1 MRWPR
6 WLSLAAA
13 VGVLAGAGWLAPA
26 HAATGACGATSAA
39 WTALPL
45 PSGAVTWVAPD
56 DTDGCHL
63 TAGTASGIYVTLNGG
78 HNWTRSQLPTDGPV
92 TGLWSE
98 GLGHDVVM
106 ASAAASA
113 AGGAGANSG
122 GLLVSING
130 GLSFQ
135 AAAAGLQGFR
145 LVEARSAGATTAATS
160 NGALVYL
167 LASRS
172 AAALLFVSTDSGS
185 TFLPEPE
192 TQAFAP
198 TALAVDPVNPQVVW
212 LNSTANTGSPLWVST
227 DGGHT
232 FSGKTV
238 PGATSVTDIWLAPRK
253 NASSLVYVA
262 TNAGI
267 FSSADSGITW
277 LRLST
282 AAASNVRTGRGNE
295 NALVALT
302 GGRPVAGGAG
312 SALKPWAAGVP
323 TSCTST
329 SLIASID
336 YPSAFTEVCGDGRVY
351 RRLSDADRSGDAG
364 DVTPPSN
371 NGGATVP
378 LPLVEAQTWALPGVA
393 AQNAQHS
400 DVTSSTLAFD
410 GLYLYY
416 LPLADQY
423 GATSLPTS
431 SDTGVLT
438 IARVIAATGQPAPDI
453 TIPLG
458 KSPGRSRTMLDYDSL
473 TRRLLINSMRGSG
486 STSQSEIFSYD
497 LNTGT
502 VTKIF
507 PSATDVTQT
516 GIPYVVSDNVSGGYL
531 SANEGQR
538 TLYHLAADGHRINS
552 CDWQTPVGALAG
564 SYGAS
569 GLTFT
574 GDGGVYVELEDDQTV
589 YRLDSNCRL
598 VQAYLHRAVS
608 EAAGEDDEL
617 ACDGQSF
624 SLPAVWLRDAA
635 PGVVTAYLTPG
646 GFCPLP
652 STMTVTA
659 PRHSPLGKLT
669 QVCAQLRTLTGLPA
683 AAKPIALDVDGA
695 IVGFGPTDKD
705 GNFCAPYRPAT
716 PGLKTVNA
724 QFFGSR
730 ATPQLLG
737 AAAHA
742 TIAVPGVAVVPPA
755 HRPPPAPKAPAPPGA
770 PNPPSTLLAT
780 GPSVSTPGQPPASTN
795 QVQQV
800 QSQPGTS
807 AQTAISHNE
816 EQQQQ
821 LALQGVENDSQVG
834 LERASDDSEGGLMMM
849 SAAAMLGVAAVLR
862 SRHRRQLALDRLT
875 HR

>member
-13 VGVLAGAGWLAPA
+13 VGALAGAGYLAPA
-26 HAATGACGATSAA
+26 HAATGACGASSAT
-39 WTALPL
+39 WTTLPL
-45 PSGAVTWVAPD
+45 PSSAVTWVAPD

-63 TAGTASGIYVTLNGG
+63 TAGTATGLYVTLDGG
-78 HNWTRSQLPTDGPV
+78 RDWTRSQLPSDGPV

-98 GLGHDVVM
+98 GLGHNVVM
-106 ASAAASA
+106 ASAGTGKADP
-113 AGGAGANSG
+113 G

-145 LVEARSAGATTAATS
+145 LIEARSAGATTAATS

-198 TALAVDPVNPQVVW
+198 TALAVDPANPQVVW
-212 LNSTANTGSPLWVST
+212 LNSTTSTGSPLWVST
-227 DGGHT
+227 DGGRT
-232 FSGKTV
+232 FNGKAV
-238 PGATSVTDIWLAPRK
+238 PGAASVGDIWLAPRK

-267 FSSADSGITW
+267 FSSSDAGSTW
-277 LRLST
+277 RRLST
-282 AAASNVRTGRGNE
+282 AGTSNVRTGRGNE
-295 NALVALT
+295 NAVVALT
-302 GGRPVAGGAG
+302 GGRAVAGDAG
-312 SALKPWAAGVP
+312 SALKPWADGVP
-323 TSCTST
+323 ASCTGT
-329 SLIASID
+329 SLVASTD
-336 YPSAFTEVCGDGRVY
+336 FPSAFTELCADGRAY
-351 RRLSDADRSGDAG
+351 RRLSDAGRSGDAG
-364 DVTPPSN
+364 DVNPPSN
-371 NGGATVP
+371 SGGATVP

-393 AQNAQHS
+393 AQNVQHS
-400 DVTSSTLAFD
+400 DVTSATLAFD
-410 GLYLYY
+410 GTYLYY

-423 GATSLPTS
+423 GAASLPMS
-431 SDTGVLT
+431 SDTGIVT
-438 IARVIAATGQPAPDI
+438 IARIDALTGAAAPDI
-453 TIPLG
+453 KLDLG
-458 KSPGRSRTMLDYDSL
+458 KSPGRGRTLLDYDSL
-473 TRRLLINSMRGSG
+473 TRRLLINTSRGASPG
-486 STSQSEIFSYD
+486 QSEEFSYD
-497 LNTGT
+497 LTTG
-502 VTKIF
+502 VLTKVF
-507 PSATDVTQT
+507 PSSTAVSQT
-516 GIPYVVSDNVSGGYL
+516 GIPYVVSDNVSGGYV

-538 TLYHLAADGHRINS
+538 TLYHLAADGHRIDS
-552 CDWQTPVGALAG
+552 CDWQTPVGAVAG
-564 SYGAS
+564 EYGAS

-624 SLPAVWLRDAA
+624 ALPAVWLRDAA
-635 PGVVTAYLTPG
+635 PGIVTAYLTPG

-652 STMTVTA
+652 SVMTVAA
-659 PRHSPLGKLT
+659 PSHGAVGKPV
-669 QVCAQLRTLTGLPA
+669 QVCATLRTLSGAPA
-683 AAKPIALDVDGA
+683 AAKPVALDIDGV
-695 IVGFGPTDKD
+695 IVGFGPTGTD
-705 GNFCAPYRPAT
+705 GSFCAPYRPLT
-716 PGLKTVNA
+716 PGVKTVDA

-730 ATPQLLG
+730 TTPQLLG

-742 TIAVPGVAVVPPA
+742 TIAVPGVAVVPPP
-755 HRPPPAPKAPAPPGA
+755 HRPRTVKPPPV
-770 PNPPSTLLAT
+770 PNPPDAPSSVLAVA
-780 GPSVSTPGQPPASTN
+780 PSVSTPGQPPPGTN

-800 QSQPGTS
+800 QSQPGAS

-821 LALQGVENDSQVG
+821 LALQTVENDGQYGV
-834 LERASDDSEGGLMMM
+834 ERASDDAEGGMMLM

-862 SRHRRQLALDRLT
+862 SRHRRQLALDRVT
-875 HR
+875 QR